1 MNGEPAG
8 RDAVELCSISLG
20 CKVSGTATVQALV
33 RGIRPPCCQVAAI
46 TPPSASP
53 PAGSVNPPRGADVP
67 GIEAVLRDYGA
78 ALSRIAGSYERSAA
92 GRDDLV
98 QDMILAL
105 MQALPRFRGDSALGT
120 YVYRVATN
128 QAIDR
133 LARRAPAMLD
143 LAQAPDLPDPGPGPD
158 HHYNESDRRE
168 RLLAAIRQLPLSL
181 RQVITLVLEG
191 LSHGEI
197 GDVLGITENNVGVR
211 ANRARVRLRELLRE
225 EKP

>member
-1 MNGEPAG
+1 M
-8 RDAVELCSISLG
+8 
-20 CKVSGTATVQALV
+20 
-33 RGIRPPCCQVAAI
+33 
-46 TPPSASP
+46 
-53 PAGSVNPPRGADVP
+53 NPPRGADVP